1 MTGRISW
8 GRAPWLLPVGLLLL
22 SGIGAAFVASAHST
36 ALALR
41 HAEFAALGCV
51 VFVALAMLDYRHLSG
66 LAVPL
71 YALGLMSLVGLWS
84 PLGTVV
90 NGARRWYDLGVVRA
104 QPSELMKV
112 ILVLVLAEC
121 YRVSGQAARPGALA
135 VGGLVTGVPMVLI
148 AMQPDFGSALMLL
161 PVFVGM
167 AFLGGVPVRRI
178 AVLLAGG
185 VVLAAAAW
193 FAPGVLKPYQK
204 ARVLAFV
211 QPDSS
216 AGSSAAYNSEQA
228 ALAISA
234 GGAMGQGWGRG
245 ILNRLGRVPERHT
258 DFIFPVV
265 AEEWG
270 FVRTSVLV
278 LLYLGLALRLGLVAA
293 KVQDPFGR
301 LIAGGVLISFATQSF
316 VHMAISMRLAPVT
329 GLTLP
334 LVSYGGSSLVTT
346 FAAFGIVASVQVHQH
361 MQFSPAPRRG

>member
-1 MTGRISW
+1 M
-8 GRAPWLLPVGLLLL
+8 PWLLVVGLLAL
-22 SGIGAAFVASAHST
+22 SGMGVAFVASAHSS

-41 HAEFAALGCV
+41 HAEFAALGCL
-51 VFVALAMLDYRHLSG
+51 VFGGLTLLDYRHLSD

-71 YALGLMSLVGLWS
+71 YALGLVSLVGLWS

-90 NGARRWYDLGVVRA
+90 NGARRWYDLGIVRA
-104 QPSELMKV
+104 QPSEPMKI
-112 ILVLVLAEC
+112 ILVLALAEC
-121 YRVSGQAARPGALA
+121 YRVSGQATRPGAL
-135 VGGLVTGVPMVLI
+135 VTGGFVAAVPMALV

-167 AFLGGVPVRRI
+167 AFLGGVRLRHLTALV
-178 AVLLAGG
+178 ACG
-185 VVLAAAAW
+185 VVLGAAVW

-211 QPDSS
+211 QPASS
-216 AGSSAAYNSEQA
+216 AGSRASYNSAQA

-270 FVRTSVLV
+270 FARTSVLV
-278 LLYLGLALRLGLVAA
+278 LLYLGLVLRLGAVAA
-293 KVQDPFGR
+293 TAQDPFGR
-301 LIAGGVLISFATQSF
+301 LVAAGVLISFATQSF
-316 VHMAISMRLAPVT
+316 VHMAISLRLAPVT

-346 FAAFGIVASVQVHQH
+346 FAAFGIVTSVQVHQH
-361 MQFSPAPRRG
+361 MEFSATPARG